1 MNALVTRFNLHR
13 RYFFNLAGTF
23 ASQGVTALS
32 ILILTPLLV
41 QKLGEASFSTYGV
54 LLNLILIA
62 TVVDF
67 GLNTGL
73 SHRLIQEPN
82 NKLNLINAVFFY
94 SPLVFL
100 FAFPVFFLLFK
111 MGWVVMDGPILL
123 LSFLLALIVA
133 QNMLALLW
141 ESLLQSVNKI
151 YLSKWIRVVRTVV
164 EAVALLW
171 VSSYGKVEWL
181 LLVSVLINCFF
192 LYFLYRSA
200 RSEVGF
206 DIGWSFFQSTQLLDQ
221 LRYSFWYFQ
230 SMMAAVI
237 AYNVQIIVLSH
248 YLTVTQLTIFLLV
261 FRFFE
266 VLRTGM
272 TNFTQVLFPSISM
285 LQAQGNWALIR
296 ARFKIIFIRVFI
308 FSSVVFLLLWWKGH
322 ALFGWWSHYN
332 TPETSDVF
340 QVYSMYVALL
350 VVDHVAVVFLLALK
364 FNKIPSLV
372 STAQSFLSLIATVY
386 FIQFWGLPG
395 AVWAS
400 LALFATT
407 SLIFNPVYLLFQLR
421 KQSINV

>member
-1 MNALVTRFNLHR
+1 MNELVTRFNLHR

-221 LRYSFWYFQ
+221 LR
-230 SMMAAVI
+230 
-237 AYNVQIIVLSH
+237 
-248 YLTVTQLTIFLLV
+248 
-261 FRFFE
+261 
-266 VLRTGM
+266 
-272 TNFTQVLFPSISM
+272 
-285 LQAQGNWALIR
+285 
-296 ARFKIIFIRVFI
+296 
-308 FSSVVFLLLWWKGH
+308 
-322 ALFGWWSHYN
+322 
-332 TPETSDVF
+332 
-340 QVYSMYVALL
+340 
-350 VVDHVAVVFLLALK
+350 
-364 FNKIPSLV
+364 
-372 STAQSFLSLIATVY
+372 
-386 FIQFWGLPG
+386 
-395 AVWAS
+395 
-400 LALFATT
+400 
-407 SLIFNPVYLLFQLR
+407 
-421 KQSINV
+421 